1 MLMFSIKPLYNSHKL
16 ETVTAEKRASASDIL
31 LLHAHFSPDL
41 CSVYLNPSPVS
52 TYVGVLECVCVCDLG
67 DSGMDLSHSM
77 RHSSKNAIPTKPQ
90 KQPAIAQNF
99 HIKKRGGKKGERERG
114 EGRGKKGA
122 SEGESEEREQREVP
136 VVAAVVLVCLP
147 ADEPQG
153 SHGTFEAGRRAG
165 VKTEGG
171 GRE

>member
-1 MLMFSIKPLYNSHKL
+1 
-16 ETVTAEKRASASDIL
+16 
-31 LLHAHFSPDL
+31 
-41 CSVYLNPSPVS
+41 
-52 TYVGVLECVCVCDLG
+52 
-67 DSGMDLSHSM
+67 MDLSHSM

-171 GRE
+171 VGREEKKREKGIEREKEEESIKKRGKRVKRK